1 MTERDPHEDL
11 ERALFDAARQELPE
25 ERVRA
30 RAKQLVRSASAGI
43 HAVSTRRKREVWYL
57 PALGFGLAI
66 AVIAFA
72 VVSARQEPPRDATLT
87 ITQEA
92 LEPVQR
98 KRASSPMHE
107 VPVVEPAAPARPAL
121 APRATDTARKLVPA
135 APKPPPTLA
144 EEIAILDRARSALAT
159 KDGAQALALVDE
171 YERKLGGT
179 RMRAEAALL
188 RIEALVE
195 RGERARAAEL
205 ARRFVKD
212 HAGSPLADR
221 ARVLSAIDEQPE
233 GER

>member
-1 MTERDPHEDL
+1 MTERDPHDEL

-43 HAVSTRRKREVWYL
+43 HAVSTRRRREVWYL

-72 VVSARQEPPRDATLT
+72 IASARPERSHDAPLT
-87 ITQEA
+87 ITAE
-92 LEPVQR
+92 EPVQR
-98 KRASSPMHE
+98 KRASSPLPE
-107 VPVVEPAAPARPAL
+107 VPVVEPAAPARPLL
-121 APRATDTARKLVPA
+121 APRATDTARKLAPA

-159 KDGAQALALVDE
+159 KDGAQALALVEE

-195 RGERARAAEL
+195 RGDRARAAEL
-205 ARRFVKD
+205 ARRFVND